1 MGSPSALP
9 LGFGM
14 LGGLVPVSL
23 PFQFPPLLN
32 FNPPGT
38 PGATGMGSAPSSNS
52 GYPLAQSDLMGE
64 LKFKQRSTVSDFWC
78 TFKCLKTGTFFY
90 NFNTLR
96 YSLVKIHQ

>member
-38 PGATGMGSAPSSNS
+38 PGATGMGSGPSSNS
-52 GYPLAQSDLMGE
+52 GYSLAQSDLMGE
-64 LKFKQRSTVSDFWC
+64 WMVC
-78 TFKCLKTGTFFY
+78 TYTFCVLLSAPATCLC
-90 NFNTLR
+90 NR
-96 YSLVKIHQ
+96 